1 MWCGRNVGR
10 NQKQKLLQGTFNLL
24 IEGQINEK
32 ESVKMNEKWNNGRV
46 DKI

>member
-1 MWCGRNVGR
+1 MMWKECGPK
-10 NQKQKLLQGTFNLL
+10 QKQNLLQGTFNLL

-32 ESVKMNEKWNNGRV
+32 ESVKMNEKWNNSRM